1 MQKFY
6 IDPIWAAKTYNPNAN
21 VNSVEEVSK
30 AANLFIKEL
39 TCYYPTP
46 TEIQID
52 MFSVCAD
59 GEKFHGP
66 IDIISEEGN
75 ELRER
80 HKSTLLSSWR
90 IRGISHFQMTSGIII
105 VKQPYDVDKAIKLHN
120 LLSTGADELEYI
132 EF

>member
-6 IDPIWAAKTYNPNAN
+6 IDPIWAAKTYNPNVN

-39 TCYYPTP
+39 TCYYPTG
-46 TEIQID
+46 TELQNE

-80 HKSTLLSSWR
+80 HKSVLLSSWK
-90 IRGISHFQMTSGIII
+90 IKGIFHLQMTSGIII
-105 VKQPYDVDKAIKLHN
+105 VKQPYDVAKAMKLHN